1 MHESVVVLHES
12 RQKKKKKWGILSDPQ
27 QRFGGGVL
35 VETIT
40 EKTLV
45 VGQPLQA

>member
-1 MHESVVVLHES
+1 MHESVVVLHE
-12 RQKKKKKWGILSDPQ
+12 RKKKKWGILSDPQ
-27 QRFGGGVL
+27 QRFRGGVL
-35 VETIT
+35 AETIT

>member
-12 RQKKKKKWGILSDPQ
+12 RPKKKGGGILSDPQ
-27 QRFGGGVL
+27 QRFGGGFL
-35 VETIT
+35 GETIT
-40 EKTLV
+40 EKMLV